1 MEPRIEYDNPLA
13 PGRPDKVAGSDRTR
27 REDRKRRSSGQRKS
41 KRRGGDKVDADEP
54 GPDSELRTGECLGK
68 RVDFEA

>member
-13 PGRPDKVAGSDRTR
+13 PGRPDKIAGADKAR
-27 REDRKRRSSGQRKS
+27 REDRKQRPN
-41 KRRGGDKVDADEP
+41 KRRKPRKRHRDDTADSGSVDDTGRPSGG
-54 GPDSELRTGECLGK
+54 RLGK